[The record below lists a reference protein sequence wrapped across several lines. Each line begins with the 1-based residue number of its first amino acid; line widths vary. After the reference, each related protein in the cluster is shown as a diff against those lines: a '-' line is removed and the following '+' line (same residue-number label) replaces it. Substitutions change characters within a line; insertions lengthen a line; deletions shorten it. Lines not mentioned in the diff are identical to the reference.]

1 MKERNSGFRNESSNT
16 KRTGLFQII
25 TVPLILIYKK
35 VSSYQ
40 HINEGIEDIMAEYV
54 HQEMT

>member
-16 KRTGLFQII
+16 KRTGLFKII

-40 HINEGIEDIMAEYV
+40 HINEGIKDIMAEYV